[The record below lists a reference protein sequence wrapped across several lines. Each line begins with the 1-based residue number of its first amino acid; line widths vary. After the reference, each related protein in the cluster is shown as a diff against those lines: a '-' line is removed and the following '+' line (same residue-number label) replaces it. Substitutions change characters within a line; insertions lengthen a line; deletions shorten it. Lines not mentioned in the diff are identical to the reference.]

1 MIFKLANSKYPN
13 VEIDVEMVNDHRGCK
28 FNFRTVDE
36 KNNFIFDDKELVD
49 HLKEFSKN
57 VLNYMSQ
64 ILIQNEAH
72 SNLTPFIFLSEEF
85 GFPSNFE
92 FNRI

>member
-1 MIFKLANSKYPN
+1 MIFKLANSSYPN
-13 VEIDVEMVNDHRGCK
+13 IEIDVEMINDHRGCK

-36 KNNFIFDDKELVD
+36 KNDFIFDDKEFVD

-57 VLNYMSQ
+57 VLKFMYQVTFQYEN
-64 ILIQNEAH
+64 N
-72 SNLTPFIFLSEEF
+72 SNLTPFLFLDEEL
-85 GFPSNFE
+85 GFSSNFE

>member
-13 VEIDVEMVNDHRGCK
+13 IEIDVEMINDQCGCK
-28 FNFRTVDE
+28 FNFRTIDE
-36 KNNFIFDDKELVD
+36 ENDFIFDDEEMINY
-49 HLKEFSKN
+49 LKEFSKN
-57 VLNYMSQ
+57 VLNNMSQ
-64 ILIQNEAH
+64 MSIQNEAH

>member
-1 MIFKLANSKYPN
+1 MIFKLANSQYPN
-13 VEIDVEMVNDHRGCK
+13 VEIDVEMVNDHCGCK

-36 KNNFIFDDKELVD
+36 KNDFIFDDEEMVNY
-49 HLKEFSKN
+49 LKEFSKN